1 MFQAA
6 GRWDLV
12 EAALTCECSHINAVR
27 QVDAGSPWH
36 HNVRESHADQLRA
49 CRSDTAYE
57 EEIDCLWNAI
67 DAYEARRWA
76 TARPSEAV
84 L

>member
-1 MFQAA
+1 MLTDFPWTEVGAMYLL
-6 GRWDLV
+6 LV
-12 EAALTCECSHINAVR
+12 RRAE
-27 QVDAGSPWH
+27 
-36 HNVRESHADQLRA
+36 LRA
-49 CRSDTAYE
+49 FRLNPAYE

-76 TARPSEAV
+76 AARPSEAV